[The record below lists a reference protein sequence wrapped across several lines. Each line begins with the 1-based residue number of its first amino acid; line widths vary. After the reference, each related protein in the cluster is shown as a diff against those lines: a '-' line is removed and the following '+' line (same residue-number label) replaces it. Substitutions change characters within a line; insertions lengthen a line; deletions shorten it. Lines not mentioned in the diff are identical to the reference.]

1 MEEKR
6 NLEFYGSKGMI
17 FVPIMLAIAGLIY
30 IAVLNAN
37 IPEYW
42 VVFLLPLILCIFL
55 AKDKIAYCEAILK
68 GVTDNIA
75 AILIV
80 AVIYAGICGALL
92 SRSGVVTTLANY
104 LVRANFLGNKFVG
117 ATFLLTCL
125 VAFSTGTSVGTIF
138 VVGPILYPVGYL
150 VGATPGLL
158 MGAIISGG
166 AFGDNLSP
174 VSDTTIASASTQEAD
189 LGGVVRSRLKYSI
202 PAALISMILYFILGS
217 GGQVIDSTMI
227 SAGETNPVSLLFLL
241 IPVIVVTAC
250 IFKRH
255 LLEALSYGIISGLII
270 ALATGIIGLGDIV
283 SVPEPFGAGGIIL
296 EGIQSAV
303 PTVIIVM
310 MMFAQ
315 ISVLKEGGGIDLL
328 LKSMDRF
335 IIGVRS
341 AEVAIVIIV
350 ILLNMATGLNT
361 AAIVGTGE
369 LANKLGK
376 KYRINKYRRANL
388 LDCTGSTLN
397 YLLPY
402 MIPVVIGV
410 MLSATTAP
418 VEGAS
423 PVSPIAIIVGQFY
436 PWAMLV
442 ILIVSIVTGYG
453 RTMMADGGE
462 KNDNENTAEA

>member
-1 MEEKR
+1 MCPSPR
-6 NLEFYGSKGMI
+6 YS
-17 FVPIMLAIAGLIY
+17 V
-30 IAVLNAN
+30 
-37 IPEYW
+37 
-42 VVFLLPLILCIFL
+42 
-55 AKDKIAYCEAILK
+55 
-68 GVTDNIA
+68 
-75 AILIV
+75 IV
-80 AVIYAGICGALL
+80 AVIYAGICGAML

-423 PVSPIAIIVGQFY
+423 PVSPIVIIVGQFY

-462 KNDNENTAEA
+462 KSDNENTAEA

>member
-6 NLEFYGSKGMI
+6 KLEFYGSKGMI

-423 PVSPIAIIVGQFY
+423 PVSPSAIIVGQFY

-462 KNDNENTAEA
+462 KSDNENTAEA

>member
-1 MEEKR
+1 MCPSPR
-6 NLEFYGSKGMI
+6 YS
-17 FVPIMLAIAGLIY
+17 V
-30 IAVLNAN
+30 
-37 IPEYW
+37 
-42 VVFLLPLILCIFL
+42 
-55 AKDKIAYCEAILK
+55 
-68 GVTDNIA
+68 
-75 AILIV
+75 IV
-80 AVIYAGICGALL
+80 AVIYAGICGAML

-270 ALATGIIGLGDIV
+270 ALATGII
-283 SVPEPFGAGGIIL
+283 
-296 EGIQSAV
+296 
-303 PTVIIVM
+303 
-310 MMFAQ
+310 
-315 ISVLKEGGGIDLL
+315 
-328 LKSMDRF
+328 
-335 IIGVRS
+335 
-341 AEVAIVIIV
+341 
-350 ILLNMATGLNT
+350 
-361 AAIVGTGE
+361 
-369 LANKLGK
+369 
-376 KYRINKYRRANL
+376 
-388 LDCTGSTLN
+388 
-397 YLLPY
+397 
-402 MIPVVIGV
+402 
-410 MLSATTAP
+410 
-418 VEGAS
+418 
-423 PVSPIAIIVGQFY
+423 
-436 PWAMLV
+436 
-442 ILIVSIVTGYG
+442 
-453 RTMMADGGE
+453 
-462 KNDNENTAEA
+462 

>member
-6 NLEFYGSKGMI
+6 KLEFYGSKGMI

-376 KYRINKYRRANL
+376 KYRINKYWRANL
-388 LDCTGSTLN
+388 LDCTESTLN

-423 PVSPIAIIVGQFY
+423 PVSPIEIIVGQFY

-462 KNDNENTAEA
+462 KSDNENTAEA